1 MSIALSSEW
10 DQKLPGW
17 LQRGHSRDYLDTIVW
32 TIDALMEGVYQA
44 REGILALD
52 DDPPPDAV
60 PLVARD
66 RNLPPGFVEGAKN
79 YFRRAASWRQ
89 LWKASGRVRPMLE
102 CLAAVWGP
110 SPPKM
115 RVVREFGWAV
125 DGIYKARWTTRN
137 SDGTYENHIA
147 NPSNWDWDGDHLPC
161 REWVII
167 YAPTLTPVMGED
179 GLYNG
184 LLVPVWGDS
193 GTRGDGTF
201 DKKTIGTTA
210 WREYV
215 TRTQHVIDLFKPA
228 HVKVQNI
235 IIAFDPAS
243 FDPTAA
249 PGSPGMPDGTWG
261 NWSKEVAGVQVRTRL
276 ATARYWKGV

>member
-1 MSIALSSEW
+1 MSFTFSKEW

-17 LQRGHSRDYLDTIVW
+17 LQSGHSRDYIDSMVLA
-32 TIDALMEGVYQA
+32 IDALMEGVYQA
-44 REGILALD
+44 RYGILSLD

-60 PLVARD
+60 PLIARD
-66 RNLPPGFVEGAKN
+66 RNLPPGFVESAKD
-79 YFRRAASWRQ
+79 YFQRVAIWRQ
-89 LWKASGRVRPMLE
+89 LWKTAGRMRPMLE

-110 SPPKM
+110 STPKI
-115 RVVREFGWAV
+115 RVVREFGWAT

-137 SDGTYENHIA
+137 EDGTYEDYIA
-147 NPSNWDWDGDHLPC
+147 IPSNWDWDGNHLPC

-167 YAPTLTPVMGED
+167 YAPTTTPVMGLD
-179 GLYNG
+179 GTYG
-184 LLVPVWGDS
+184 SLLAPVWGDS
-193 GTRGDGTF
+193 GTRGDGTY
-201 DKKTIGTTA
+201 DKKTIGTSA

-215 TRTQHVIDLFKPA
+215 TRTQHVVDLFKPA

-235 IIAFDPAS
+235 IIAFDQLS

-249 PGSPGMPDGTWG
+249 PGSFGMPDGTWG
-261 NWSKEVAGVQVRTRL
+261 NYSIQQGGIQVRTRL